1 MLVAR
6 RDPPFHGDAQD
17 AVPANLSAYPVRKAS
32 KLARFVTAIQ
42 MVGSLLAV
50 PVGIASAYSFYR
62 ANFSPETT
70 CQSLRSNIVAMLD
83 RSVDA
88 ATRRVLVRRDVEAF
102 EKTCGTVDPDATTA
116 FKALLAVD
124 KTAAPAAA
132 APSVSKVQRSETV
145 TKEPVRKAEPRP
157 QTPAAKQPVT
167 ATAPVVAEPVRR
179 DPAISDTQ
187 WLDAV
192 REALVT
198 HKDETRAPAPKPA
211 HTPDA
216 AKLQSA
222 PAPAARPASRD
233 TVLTPP
239 AAIAVTPGTAP
250 AAAPAPAP
258 TPAPMAAPADSP
270 AMRPASPEAVSSP
283 PPVNV
288 VAPAVGP
295 SAAPPLP
302 PAIPIAP
309 PPAAAQATD
318 NHPVPPE
325 SIPDSAPPAN
335 AAKPDEHDR
344 SRIGKWIS
352 TIPLLGPA
360 VDSARQ

>member
-6 RDPPFHGDAQD
+6 RDPPFDGDAQG

-132 APSVSKVQRSETV
+132 APSAPKAQRSETV
-145 TKEPVRKAEPRP
+145 TKEPVRKTEPRP

-167 ATAPVVAEPVRR
+167 AAAPVVAEPVRR

-198 HKDETRAPAPKPA
+198 HKDETRPPAAKPAP
-211 HTPDA
+211 TPDA
-216 AKLQSA
+216 SRLQSA
-222 PAPAARPASRD
+222 PAQAARPVSRD

-250 AAAPAPAP
+250 AAAPAPV
-258 TPAPMAAPADSP
+258 PMAAPAEAP
-270 AMRPASPEAVSSP
+270 AMSPASPEAASSP

-295 SAAPPLP
+295 SAAPALP
-302 PAIPIAP
+302 PAIAIAP
-309 PPAAAQATD
+309 PPVAVQATD

-335 AAKPDEHDR
+335 VAKPDEHGR

-360 VDSARQ
+360 VDNARQ